1 MAGPDPALTDHVSY
15 LSPGMAVRVTVHSRE
30 EAAAVKLFANASSY
44 ECPAPADARPVYH
57 CSARTHANGEVLWG

>member
-1 MAGPDPALTDHVSY
+1 MPTPQPVVPDHVRY
-15 LSPGMAVRVTVHSRE
+15 LSPGMVVHVTVHSRE
-30 EAAAVKLFANASSY
+30 EVAAVEQFAKASDF